1 MHLDIKKLVDKNF
14 PNKNQFA
21 KSIGIG
27 YPAACKLY
35 NGDISKINFD
45 TLENICIALKCT
57 PNDILKSDSIDYSNI
72 DSSETQIN
80 PEEYI
85 KINQVMQLIDS
96 RIAEIISNKKDGTE

>member
-1 MHLDIKKLVDKNF
+1 MYLDIKQLVDKNF

-35 NGDISKINFD
+35 DGDVSKINFD

-57 PNDILKSDSIDYSNI
+57 PNDILKSESLSYNNLSNQEPCYDSEENTNI
-72 DSSETQIN
+72 TQLI
-80 PEEYI
+80 
-85 KINQVMQLIDS
+85 QMIDS
-96 RIAEIISNKKDGTE
+96 RISKVLNDRDNKK

>member
-1 MHLDIKKLVDKNF
+1 MRLDIKSLVDKNF
-14 PNKNQFA
+14 PNRNQFA

-27 YPAACKLY
+27 FPAACKLY
-35 NGDISKINFD
+35 DGDVSKINFD

-57 PNDILKSDSIDYSNI
+57 PNDILKSDSINYTNV
-72 DSSETQIN
+72 DSSNLQNN
-80 PEEYI
+80 PEEYV

>member
-1 MHLDIKKLVDKNF
+1 MYLDIKKLVDKNF

-35 NGDISKINFD
+35 DGDVSKINFD

-57 PNDILKSDSIDYSNI
+57 PNDILKSELLDCNNITNTRTHYDS
-72 DSSETQIN
+72 
-80 PEEYI
+80 EENVSM
-85 KINQVMQLIDS
+85 NQLMQMIDS
-96 RIAEIISNKKDGTE
+96 RITKILNNKNNTH